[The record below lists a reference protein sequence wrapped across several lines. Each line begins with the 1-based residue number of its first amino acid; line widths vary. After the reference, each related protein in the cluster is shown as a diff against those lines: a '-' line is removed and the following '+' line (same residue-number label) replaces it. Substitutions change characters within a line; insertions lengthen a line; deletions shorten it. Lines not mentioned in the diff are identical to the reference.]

1 MRLERFITDL
11 LYVHDCVIVPGFG
24 GLVANY
30 RAARLNRSTHVIQ
43 PPSKHVGFNRHL
55 TQNDGL
61 LVAHISSMANITY
74 FQAQQQVD
82 QLVAQMKKEL
92 TEKGRMAWEKIGVFF
107 YDQSGLLHFI
117 PEDQENFLPDAF
129 GLSSVQLK
137 PIAVQIEQEKQSET
151 EVIPMVSTPQTVAS
165 KVWKIAAAIAVPVA
179 LAVGVWLSTQG
190 ANHNFN
196 LASLNP
202 FDNKE
207 VVASYK
213 MIAPSERSVSESP
226 TQTGWEEA
234 LNSMPGASSITF
246 DFIEDKIADVGIDVI
261 VMNEVAKADTTAT
274 KYSAPA
280 VVAVKEGRF
289 KVIGGAFAVEA
300 NAEKLLNELIAEGYA
315 AHYAGK
321 KGPLTLVSYGT
332 CTTQE
337 EASALLSKVRSSGRS
352 GWIKK

>member
-1 MRLERFITDL
+1 MRLERFISDL

-61 LVAHISSMANITY
+61 LVAHISSVANITY
-74 FQAQQQVD
+74 QQAQQEVELLVTQV
-82 QLVAQMKKEL
+82 KKEL
-92 TEKGRMAWEKIGVFF
+92 TERGRIAWEKIGVFF

-129 GLSSVQLK
+129 GLSPVQLN
-137 PIAVQIEQEKQSET
+137 PIAMQVEQEMKSET
-151 EVIPMVSTPQTVAS
+151 EVIPMISTPQTVAS

-179 LAVGVWLSTQG
+179 LAIGVWLSTQG
-190 ANHNFN
+190 ANSKFNF
-196 LASLNP
+196 ASLNP

-213 MIAPSERSVSESP
+213 MIVPNDRSVADYPS
-226 TQTGWEEA
+226 QTGWEEA
-234 LNSMPGASSITF
+234 LSAMPGASQITF
-246 DFIEDKIADVGIDVI
+246 DFIGDKVADVGIDV
-261 VMNEVAKADTTAT
+261 VVKNEIAAADTTAT
-274 KYSAPA
+274 KHSTPL
-280 VVAVKEGRF
+280 VKPSIEGRF

-300 NAEKLLNELIAEGYA
+300 NAEKFLNELIAEGYP

-321 KGPLTLVSYGT
+321 KGPLTLVSYGA
-332 CTTQE
+332 CATQE
-337 EASALLSKVRSSGRS
+337 EASVLLSKVRSSGRS